1 MHKKCPG
8 RVWAVAGAALLLG
21 GCASTPMSTG
31 LTQLSADTYRISRID
46 GVGQYPDA
54 AALKAAVVD
63 EANAFAR
70 TQGKVA
76 VPISSHQET
85 MRAGHLSTADYEF
98 RLAAPG
104 ELAPKPEAAAP
115 VAAVAGP
122 KESAT
127 ASAAPP
133 ATAAAAPAPAAQAA
147 AAPTAAAA
155 AAVPA
160 AAASRPEP
168 KPDLY
173 NELVMLDDLRKRG
186 ILTDAEFQ
194 ALKTKL
200 LAGR

>member
-1 MHKKCPG
+1 M
-8 RVWAVAGAALLLG
+8 AAAALVG

-54 AALKAAVVD
+54 AALKAAVVE

-76 VPISSHQET
+76 VPISSREET
-85 MRAGHLSTADYEF
+85 MRAGHLSTVDYEF
-98 RLAAPG
+98 RLAAAG
-104 ELAPKPEAAAP
+104 EPPATPAAAAP
-115 VAAVAGP
+115 VAPVASP
-122 KESAT
+122 KESVTPSVVHPAPAVAAT
-127 ASAAPP
+127 SPTAPP
-133 ATAAAAPAPAAQAA
+133 AEVPS
-147 AAPTAAAA
+147 AA

-160 AAASRPEP
+160 AAASRTEP

-173 NELVMLDDLRKRG
+173 NELIMLDDLRKRG

-200 LAGR
+200 LAGK